1 MTTARHRSALF
12 VPCGNAKAL
21 GKAPSLVCDTLIFD
35 LEDAVAPGGWAG
47 ALAGLVA
54 TLEAGGFEARHVLV
68 RIDPGHLTAT
78 VDALSHLLRNKT
90 VTGIVVPKVETAE
103 TLYIVRDALPRG
115 TSVWAMIETP
125 RGVVN
130 LAEIAPVVGLKG
142 LVAGPNDLRKGLRTR
157 PMEGRQD
164 ILAALSQIV
173 LHARVHDLVAL
184 DGVYNQFADE
194 VGFAAEC
201 DQGRSLGF
209 DGKTLIHPSQIAAAN
224 QAFSPSEAEITWA
237 RAVVAAFEGS
247 DDGVISVDGEMIERL
262 HLEQAKAILEL
273 SAG

>member
-1 MTTARHRSALF
+1 MTTARHRSVLF

-21 GKAPSLVCDTLIFD
+21 GKAASLACDALIFD

-54 TLEAGGFEARHVLV
+54 TLEAGGFQAAQVLV
-68 RIDPGHLTAT
+68 RIDPRHLAAT
-78 VDALSHLLRNKT
+78 VDALSHLLRDRT
-90 VTGIVVPKVETAE
+90 VTGIVVPKVETSE
-103 TLYIVRDALPRG
+103 MLHVVRDALPRG
-115 TSVWAMIETP
+115 ASVWAMIETP

-157 PMEGRQD
+157 AMEGRQD

-173 LHARVHDLVAL
+173 LHARAHGLVAL
-184 DGVYNQFADE
+184 DGVYNQYADE

-201 DQGRSLGF
+201 AQGRSLGF

-224 QAFSPSEAEITWA
+224 LAFSPSEAEVAWA
-237 RAVVAAFEGS
+237 KAVVAAFEGS
-247 DDGVISVDGEMIERL
+247 GDGVISVNGEMVERL
-262 HLEQAKAILEL
+262 HLEQAQAILAFN
-273 SAG
+273 AG